1 MNRYE
6 ETIQKLAATYN
17 VFCFYSFGSRS
28 REVLELVKGE
38 RPAPEQSASDIDI
51 GVHYRDNFHPS
62 LGESIRLEQKLED
75 LFESRVD
82 LVDVV
87 SARLYLALEIIRGE
101 LLFCSDEDL
110 QSEYE
115 LLIFRRAD
123 DLAGYERERRK
134 MILDG
139 TIK

>member
-6 ETIQKLAATYN
+6 TAIGELAERYR

-28 REVLELVKGE
+28 REVLELVRGE
-38 RPAPEQSASDIDI
+38 RESPKRSASDIDI
-51 GVHYRDNFHPS
+51 GVHYKENFHPS
-62 LGESIRLEQKLED
+62 LDESIQLEQKLED
-75 LFESRVD
+75 LFDSRVD
-82 LVDVV
+82 LIDIV
-87 SARLYLALEIIRGE
+87 SARIYLALEIIRGE

-115 LLIFRRAD
+115 LLILRRAE

-134 MILDG
+134 MILGG

>member
-1 MNRYE
+1 MNKYE
-6 ETIQKLAATYN
+6 TSIRELAEQYK

-28 REVLELVKGE
+28 REVLALVKGE
-38 RPAPEQSASDIDI
+38 RQSLERSASDIDI
-51 GVHYRDNFHPS
+51 GVHYQDNFHPS

-75 LFESRVD
+75 LFETRVD

-101 LLFCSDEDL
+101 LLFCSNEDL

-115 LLIFRRAD
+115 LLILRRAD